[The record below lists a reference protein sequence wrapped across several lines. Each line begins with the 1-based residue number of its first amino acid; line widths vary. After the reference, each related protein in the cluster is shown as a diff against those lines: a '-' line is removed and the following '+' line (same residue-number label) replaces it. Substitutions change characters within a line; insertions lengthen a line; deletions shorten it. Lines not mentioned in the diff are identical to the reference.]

1 MVMKIRKTASIILL
15 IFALFVILCIFI
27 VSKIYDIYWPY
38 LFLFV
43 FMLVLQVRHL
53 ISFSRSNKQ
62 NENYEIV
69 MVFDVLSLLFGIVC
83 LIFFTWLICNMSK
96 FGI

>member
-1 MVMKIRKTASIILL
+1 MKIRKTASIILL